1 MHIWGDSILSTP
13 CIQKMWPISYMYDK
27 ALYIMKWIIHVK
39 SIKIHCKWPLSPD
52 HYFRCFYLKGL
63 MPIQFHVVKTNE
75 KKMPKAYENK
85 MTHSTL
91 THFGPKQASLIIM
104 IILVYQSMMDN
115 NRHLQRKCPQKQSFN
130 QLISVDFLSKK
141 EKQSHVL

>member
-1 MHIWGDSILSTP
+1 
-13 CIQKMWPISYMYDK
+13 
-27 ALYIMKWIIHVK
+27 
-39 SIKIHCKWPLSPD
+39 
-52 HYFRCFYLKGL
+52 

-130 QLISVDFLSKK
+130 QLISVDFWSKK
-141 EKQSHVL
+141 EKTVACFISCIYIYFSITPFIIFIVIGNQCTLCLWLFSNGVTKTGSQILTTILILLNHKRRAGR